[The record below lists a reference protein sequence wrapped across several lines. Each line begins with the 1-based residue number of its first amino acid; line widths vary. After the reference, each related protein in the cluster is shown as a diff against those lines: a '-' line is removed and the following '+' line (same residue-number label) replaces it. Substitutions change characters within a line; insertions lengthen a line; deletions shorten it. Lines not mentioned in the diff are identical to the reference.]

1 LKQSLG
7 RENRK
12 ARIVTIEDLDE
23 VEVLGKATARA
34 AKRVELMLPSLERV
48 REDQERQRQQASK
61 AAIVAGEVEREQIIA
76 EAFTAIN
83 VLSGLADEYRELEGT
98 TRAELRERF
107 DKGR

>member
-83 VLSGLADEYRELEGT
+83 VR
-98 TRAELRERF
+98 
-107 DKGR
+107 